1 MLTGRVEGAK
11 AEAAES
17 NNCLASDS
25 LRMGFNQENTLL
37 EAKSQDFQ
45 FDFEQKYLRVIAARV
60 LKW

>member
-1 MLTGRVEGAK
+1 MPGRVKGAK
-11 AEAAES
+11 AEAAEG

-45 FDFEQKYLRVIAARV
+45 FDFDQKCLRVIAARG